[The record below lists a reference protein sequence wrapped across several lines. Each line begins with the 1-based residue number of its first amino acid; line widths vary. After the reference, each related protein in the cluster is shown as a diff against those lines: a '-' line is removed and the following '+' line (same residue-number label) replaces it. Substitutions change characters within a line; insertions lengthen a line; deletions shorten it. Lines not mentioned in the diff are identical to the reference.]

1 MSNTSRKIH
10 SRRRLAALT
19 FLSNI
24 SLDGTHRDTNLCN
37 LNFNL
42 QCNKSVNNQTISLQ
56 QKDKY
61 ASNRSTASIDIEIEK
76 VKTIENTIVFRS
88 FDFEGKKFF
97 RRESEGRVNDII
109 YRIDEQLPSKSR
121 DR

>member
-42 QCNKSVNNQTISLQ
+42 QYNKSVNNQTVSLQ
-56 QKDKY
+56 QKDKCV
-61 ASNRSTASIDIEIEK
+61 SKRSTASIDFEIEK
-76 VKTIENTIVFRS
+76 SKTLENTIVVRS
-88 FDFEGKKFF
+88 FDFEGKKFY
-97 RRESEGRVNDII
+97 RRESDGRINDII
-109 YRIDEQLPSKSR
+109 YRIDEQLPAKSR

>member
-10 SRRRLAALT
+10 SRRRLAAFT

-42 QCNKSVNNQTISLQ
+42 QYNKSVKNQSLQ
-56 QKDKY
+56 HKDKCVFK
-61 ASNRSTASIDIEIEK
+61 RSAGSIDIEIEK
-76 VKTIENTIVFRS
+76 TKAAENAIVVRS
-88 FDFEGKKFF
+88 FDFECKKIY
-97 RRESEGRVNDII
+97 RRQSEGKINDVI
-109 YRIDEQLPSKSR
+109 YRIDEQLPPKSR